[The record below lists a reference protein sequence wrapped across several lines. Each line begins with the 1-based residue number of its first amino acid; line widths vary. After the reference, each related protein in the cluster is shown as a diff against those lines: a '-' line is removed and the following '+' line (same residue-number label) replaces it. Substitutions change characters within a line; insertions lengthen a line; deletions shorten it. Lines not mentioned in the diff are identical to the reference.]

1 MKIKPYAIWFAS
13 IIILVSCAH
22 TPKPKVVFPDIEIR
36 DSVKEIDKTTI
47 EVSAAVGDASTN
59 IRAKAEEIKEVA
71 ETVEKT
77 VPREIQPPISPS
89 LISIQNKADEIIDNT
104 NKLDAAKVQL
114 ESARSKLSKTDIK
127 IAAMTK
133 EYKQAVKEV
142 KKAQDE
148 RDEAVAEERAAT
160 RRMIRWM
167 IGLSVIGIGLGAALI
182 FFGHLTMGSGLVVL
196 SVTVVVLGVVIDKYY
211 DWIALGGVVVVAIA
225 VGFIIYQFFIREK
238 AVEEVVETAEV
249 AKKKLNYADRK
260 IIFGEGVE
268 PGMAVTLQSKSTEH
282 LVNRVRRKKKHRWE
296 PTVTEEVFIEEE
308 ILDDDEAR

>member
-1 MKIKPYAIWFAS
+1 
-13 IIILVSCAH
+13 
-22 TPKPKVVFPDIEIR
+22 
-36 DSVKEIDKTTI
+36 
-47 EVSAAVGDASTN
+47 
-59 IRAKAEEIKEVA
+59 
-71 ETVEKT
+71 
-77 VPREIQPPISPS
+77 
-89 LISIQNKADEIIDNT
+89 
-104 NKLDAAKVQL
+104 
-114 ESARSKLSKTDIK
+114 
-127 IAAMTK
+127 
-133 EYKQAVKEV
+133 
-142 KKAQDE
+142 
-148 RDEAVAEERAAT
+148 
-160 RRMIRWM
+160 M

>member
-1 MKIKPYAIWFAS
+1 MKIKPYAIWFVF

>member
-1 MKIKPYAIWFAS
+1 MKIKPYAIWFAF
-13 IIILVSCAH
+13 IIILVSCDL

-36 DSVKEIDKTTI
+36 DSVKEIDKTTK

-71 ETVEKT
+71 ETVERT
-77 VPREIQPPISPS
+77 IPLEIQPPISPS

-260 IIFGEGVE
+260 IVFGEGVE